1 MKRLLTGVMCL
12 ALLAAMVIPAAAQ
25 GRRERYYR
33 GGDGY
38 GRQYNTYGYNG
49 YYRDRRSY
57 WDRHRD
63 KTTVAIGT
71 GVGAAIG
78 GLAGGGRGAVIGAL
92 VGAGSSALY
101 TYRLRDRY
109 GDRRYYGSYGNYG
122 SYTYRR
128 GFGRRYR

>member
-12 ALLAAMVIPAAAQ
+12 LLLSAMVIPAAAQ
-25 GRRERYYR
+25 GRRDRYYR
-33 GGDGY
+33 GGDY
-38 GRQYNTYGYNG
+38 GRQANVYRYNG

-71 GVGAAIG
+71 GLGAAIG
-78 GLAGGGRGAVIGAL
+78 GMAGGGRGAVIGAL

-101 TYRLRDRY
+101 TYGVRDRY
-109 GDRRYYGSYGNYG
+109 RDRRYYGSYRNYG
-122 SYTYRR
+122 YRNY
-128 GFGRRYR
+128 GYGRRYR